1 MTLHAVSHHASQ
13 LTLDLDPG
21 LVDRWPTLLD
31 CIRAQVYGARQPLKT
46 IAADCDMSASELG
59 RKISGNPDDP
69 RRFSVEDLEAYVE
82 GTGDVTPIQY
92 LAAKYLQP
100 DEVRQA
106 HLVSEA
112 ARLLPELTRVLA
124 ALKGAGT

>member
-1 MTLHAVSHHASQ
+1 MPLHAVSHHPGQ
-13 LTLDLDPG
+13 LTLDLDPS
-21 LVDRWPTLLD
+21 LVDRFPTLLD

-46 IAADCDMSASELG
+46 IAADCDMSASELS
-59 RKISGNPDDP
+59 RKISGNPEDP
-69 RRFSVEDLEAYVE
+69 RRFSVEDLEAYVK

-106 HLVSEA
+106 HLLSEA
-112 ARLLPELTRVLA
+112 ARLLPQLAQVLVG
-124 ALKGAGT
+124 LKGAA